1 MKKLFAALCKTI
13 AEYRVDFAECIG
25 LRECDRFTKYARR
38 PGLGLRTPERRTEIM
53 MKKLI
58 VNVVAYFAEY
68 GDLINKWNSVL

>member
-1 MKKLFAALCKTI
+1 M
-13 AEYRVDFAECIG
+13 
-25 LRECDRFTKYARR
+25 
-38 PGLGLRTPERRTEIM
+38 GLRTPERRTKIM